1 MLVNIS
7 YSIDLDE
14 VPDVVRRF
22 VEADVRNKL
31 QTDLTYAVEDI
42 LAQLKKGEEN
52 IGRCIEKVQ
61 QLRELVV
68 KLDMRLS
75 DCNDILRGYQMEILN
90 PQEAAHQ
97 PGQMDIQSVQED
109 LAKLKDKLTGVDDA
123 TNNR

>member
-90 PQEAAHQ
+90 PQEAAPH

-109 LAKLKDKLTGVDDA
+109 LAKLKNKLTGVDDA

>member
-90 PQEAAHQ
+90 PQEAAHH

>member
-31 QTDLTYAVEDI
+31 QTDLIYAVEDI

-90 PQEAAHQ
+90 PQEAAPH

-109 LAKLKDKLTGVDDA
+109 LAKLKNKLTGVDDA

>member
-22 VEADVRNKL
+22 VETDVRNKL
-31 QTDLTYAVEDI
+31 QTDLTYAVEDV

-61 QLRELVV
+61 ELRELIV

-75 DCNDILRGYQMEILN
+75 DCNDILRGYQMEVLN
-90 PQEAAHQ
+90 PQETAHR
-97 PGQMDIQSVQED
+97 PNQMDIQSVQED
-109 LAKLKDKLTGVDDA
+109 LARLKDKLTGADNA